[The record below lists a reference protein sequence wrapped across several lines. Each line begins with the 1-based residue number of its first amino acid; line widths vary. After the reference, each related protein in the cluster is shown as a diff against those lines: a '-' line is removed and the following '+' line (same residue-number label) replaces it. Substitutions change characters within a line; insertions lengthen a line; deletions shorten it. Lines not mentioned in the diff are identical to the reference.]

1 MLPSY
6 RSPTAIQINSLY
18 LLESKEKSTI
28 LSNLQV
34 GLVSEWARVMPP
46 TKNNSTNY
54 FKNEKAIDKCRSR
67 FNNEMK
73 LGRMIGGLGW
83 TRGIVEQFLG
93 KPYYTIPCG
102 AVPKNE
108 DPLGRIIHDYSYPS
122 AKQGSINSALIN
134 TSVEYI
140 SFVDRARQ
148 LSTVDWYIKADMEN
162 GYRQLGVHRPPK

>member
-28 LSNLQV
+28 LRNLQV

-46 TKNNSTNY
+46 TKNNSKNY
-54 FKNEKAIDKCRSR
+54 LKNQKAVDKCRSR
-67 FNNEMK
+67 FHNEVK

-83 TRGIVEQFLG
+83 TLGIVEQFLG
-93 KPYYTIPCG
+93 KPCYTIPCG
-102 AVPKNE
+102 AVPKNDE
-108 DPLGRIIHDYSYPS
+108 PFGRIIHDYSHPS
-122 AKQGSINSALIN
+122 AKEGSVNSALIN

-140 SFVDRARQ
+140 SFVDRARR
-148 LSTVDWYIKADMEN
+148 LSTVDWYMKVDMKN
-162 GYRQLGVHRPPK
+162 GYRQLGVHPSE